1 MSVVFIGLKHNQK
14 IKFHMNDKV
23 SCYLHKDQIRR
34 DECLLEKDLDQ
45 KYKTTLLDLGRNKKI
60 WLIVSCKRYQIMSFC

>member
-45 KYKTTLLDLGRNKKI
+45 KYKTTLLDLGRN
-60 WLIVSCKRYQIMSFC
+60 